1 MLDFGKYYFTPM
13 LLEEDFHFGWMTLV
27 RRKELTEE
35 EIKKGYRINDEKYV
49 YVSLDKLKDYL
60 DKHKRTIIYENEV
73 QLMDKEYQDYL
84 HSLNTRIA
92 SDNWMDNKEET
103 DKLFGEGYYDK
114 YYGNHKSLPS

>member
-27 RRKELTEE
+27 RRRELTEE

-49 YVSLDKLKDYL
+49 YISLDKLKDYL

-103 DKLFGEGYYDK
+103 DRLFGEGYYDK
-114 YYGNHKSLPS
+114 YYGNYKSLPS

>member
-35 EIKKGYRINDEKYV
+35 EIKKGYRIKDEKYV

-92 SDNWMDNKEET
+92 SDNWMDDKEET
-103 DKLFGEGYYDK
+103 DKLFGAGYYDK
-114 YYGNHKSLPS
+114 YYKH

>member
-27 RRKELTEE
+27 RRRELTEE

-49 YVSLDKLKDYL
+49 YISLDKLKDYL

-103 DKLFGEGYYDK
+103 DRLFGEGYYDK

>member
-13 LLEEDFHFGWMTLV
+13 LLEEDFHFGWMTLIKGFTLT
-27 RRKELTEE
+27 KEELAQ
-35 EIKKGYRINDEKYV
+35 GYFLNDRAPLVKLNE
-49 YVSLDKLKDYL
+49 LKDYL

-92 SDNWMDNKEET
+92 SDNWMDDKEET
-103 DKLFGEGYYDK
+103 DRLFGEGYYDK
-114 YYGNHKSLPS
+114 YYGKH

>member
-13 LLEEDFHFGWMTLV
+13 LLEEDFHFGWMTLYK
-27 RRKELTEE
+27 KEELSDE
-35 EIKKGYRINDEKYV
+35 EIKRGYITDKKQKI
-49 YVSLDKLKDYL
+49 VSLDKLKDYL

-92 SDNWMDNKEET
+92 SDNWMDDKEET
-103 DKLFGEGYYDK
+103 DRLFGEGYYDK
-114 YYGNHKSLPS
+114 YYGKH

>member
-1 MLDFGKYYFTPM
+1 MLDFGKYYFMPM

-27 RRKELTEE
+27 KREELSDE
-35 EIKKGYRINDEKYV
+35 EIKRCCSIDDKRYS

-60 DKHKRTIIYENEV
+60 NKHKRTIIYDWEV
-73 QLMDKEYQDYL
+73 KLMDKEYQDYVY
-84 HSLNTRIA
+84 SLGIKIA
-92 SDNWMDNKEET
+92 SETWMYSKEET

>member
-49 YVSLDKLKDYL
+49 YVSLDKLKNYL